1 MSEEFL
7 CRFFLRKGC
16 TINTLTHPSL
26 AAFGQYGFTLIYY
39 TGKRREI
46 VLNQDLPPNVFLFKG
61 RPNLK
66 ETLSGIITSIILSG
80 EGLPE
85 QLCDDHKIVF
95 KATPSI
101 RAKLLIEKALSI
113 YSHAQLFE

>member
-66 ETLSGIITSIILSG
+66 ETLSGIITSIISR

-85 QLCDDHKIVF
+85 QLCDDHKIVS

-113 YSHAQLFE
+113 YSHAQLFQ